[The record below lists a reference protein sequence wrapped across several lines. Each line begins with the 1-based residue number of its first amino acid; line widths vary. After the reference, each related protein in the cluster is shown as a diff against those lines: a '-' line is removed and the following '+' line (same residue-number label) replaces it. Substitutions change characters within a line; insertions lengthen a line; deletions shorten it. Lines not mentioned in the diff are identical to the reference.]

1 MALALVDTNVLVY
14 RFDSRFPRK
23 QQIATA
29 LLRRGLAE
37 GTVRIPHQ
45 AVVELVRAATRPQKG
60 DRPILPA
67 EEARREAEDLLN
79 QFEVLYP
86 NDAVVRMALRGAAT
100 YHLAWWDAH
109 LWAYAECYGLGEL
122 LSEDFEHGRFYGTVR
137 AVNPFH

>member
-1 MALALVDTNVLVY
+1 MRLALVDTNILVY

-23 QQIATA
+23 QKIATD
-29 LLRRGLAE
+29 LLRSGLAE
-37 GTVRIPHQ
+37 NTIRIPHQ
-45 AVVELVRAATRPQKG
+45 AVVEFVRAATRLQKNA
-60 DRPILPA
+60 RPILSA
-67 EEARREAEDLLN
+67 EDARREAEDLLN

-86 NDAVVRMALRGAAT
+86 NEAVVRMALRGAAT

-137 AVNPFH
+137 AVNPFY